1 MTMQA
6 TGPVNRYVD
15 REIVQ
20 RLLKIGDLAFLF
32 VASIF
37 ISLLSAREEG
47 IVAGGVQTIG
57 FLATELALICV
68 FAMRSLDLYGVQA
81 LTRGVWSTVRGIATC
96 TVIGGI
102 LYELTHLLL
111 MPMSR
116 SWMTMWLV
124 ALPAYFGMTRF
135 AVSLWATPRAAE
147 GRFRKRVAIVGG
159 GKAAEEALNL
169 LESSSALDVEIVGLF
184 DDRLDARSPQ
194 SIRKYLK
201 IGKIEDL
208 ADYAR
213 GNRVD
218 LIIVAIPLSA
228 ETRLLMILKRLWEL
242 PVDIRISGQ
251 SSALKLNARA
261 YTFLGKLPLLSV
273 FDRPLKGWS
282 LFLKDVLD
290 RVLALIAIIVLSPVM
305 LAVAIVVKLESA
317 GPVIFRQKRYGFNN
331 EMIEVFKFRSMY
343 TNLTDQNASKLVT
356 KGDPRV
362 TRVGRII
369 RKTSLDELPQLFNV
383 LTGQLSLVGPRPHA
397 TQAKAAEDLYE
408 KVVDGYFARH
418 KVKPGITGWA
428 QINGWR
434 GETDTR
440 EKLEQR
446 VKHDL
451 EYIDRWS
458 LVFDLYIIAKTPFAL
473 LKSENAYDQRA
484 TVTEQWARPAT
495 SAATDPRMSL
505 DTPRLSPVPTT
516 IWS

>member
-1 MTMQA
+1 MNTQA
-6 TGPVNRYVD
+6 ATQISRYVD

-20 RLLKIGDLAFLF
+20 RILKF
-32 VASIF
+32 VDFGFVFMASVF
-37 ISLLSAREEG
+37 ISLLSLERPG
-47 IVAGGVQTIG
+47 IAGNTQIIG
-57 FLATELALICV
+57 FLAVELALIAV
-68 FAMRSLDLYGVQA
+68 FAMRSMGLYDVGAMTRPAWTAVLALAICSIIGSLLYGLTDMLLLPLTGGWLYLWMLA
-81 LTRGVWSTVRGIATC
+81 LPGYFGLTR
-96 TVIGGI
+96 
-102 LYELTHLLL
+102 Y
-111 MPMSR
+111 
-116 SWMTMWLV
+116 
-124 ALPAYFGMTRF
+124 
-135 AVSLWATPRAAE
+135 AVSLWAGPRAAE

-159 GKAAEEALNL
+159 GKAAEEALSL
-169 LESSSALDVEIVGLF
+169 LEASSMADIEVIGLF

-194 SIRKYLK
+194 AIRSYHK

-208 ADYAR
+208 AVYAR
-213 GNRVD
+213 SNRVD
-218 LIIVAIPLSA
+218 LIVVAIPLSA

-251 SSALKLNARA
+251 ASNLKLNARA
-261 YTFLGKLPLLSV
+261 YTYLGKLPLLSV

-282 LFLKDVLD
+282 LFFKDALD
-290 RVLALIAIIVLSPVM
+290 RILALAGIILLAPVM
-305 LAVAIVVKLESA
+305 MGVALAVRMESK

-331 EMIEVFKFRSMY
+331 ELIEVFKFRSMY
-343 TNLTDQNASKLVT
+343 TDRTDHTASKLVT
-356 KGDPRV
+356 KNDARV
-362 TRVGRII
+362 TKVGRII

-383 LTGQLSLVGPRPHA
+383 LTGRLSLVGPRPHA
-397 TQAKAAEDLYE
+397 TQAKAAEALYE

-473 LKSENAYDQRA
+473 LKSENAY
-484 TVTEQWARPAT
+484 
-495 SAATDPRMSL
+495 
-505 DTPRLSPVPTT
+505 
-516 IWS
+516 